1 MASEMWSLVIF
12 SAPAKSAMIP
22 SLEITWHHRGKG
34 GNSNQRIELMAALT
48 LDRVLTEAEAL
59 PADEQEMLESLLR
72 QRRIET
78 WRQETAAAAK
88 SAIKA
93 FRSGK
98 LTSKRERSKNL
109 GGSVAPNQHRLA

>member
-1 MASEMWSLVIF
+1 MAV
-12 SAPAKSAMIP
+12 
-22 SLEITWHHRGKG
+22 
-34 GNSNQRIELMAALT
+34 LT

-59 PADEQEMLESLLR
+59 PEDEREMLESLLR

-98 LTSKRERSKNL
+98 LKPKRKTPANRR
-109 GGSVAPNQHRLA
+109 GSFAPDQYRLA